1 MKEAALVI
9 TSLFILTIFGLLFSG
24 ELPSVHIEH
33 ALSHYD
39 VCSMPQNR
47 DLREC
52 RQINGE

>member
-24 ELPSVHIEH
+24 ELPPVHIEH

-47 DLREC
+47 DLHEC